1 MKLFLLFTLS
11 LFSLAGPVAAQE
23 LINMS
28 YSKAETALKKAYPG
42 TTGQPSV
49 YPRKDS
55 ILVQVNNLTQLIYV
69 FDEKGLC
76 LTETTITRCDS
87 CHDAYLKVV
96 LDKKKYNWK
105 KINENQYISRFE
117 DNLMIELFPEG
128 EIRSFSVLRTDF
140 TRELYDLLLKE

>member
-1 MKLFLLFTLS
+1 MKLFLLLTLS
-11 LFSLAGPVAAQE
+11 LFSLNSPVAGQE
-23 LINMS
+23 FINMP
-28 YSKAETALKKAYPG
+28 YSKAEAALKKAYPG
-42 TTGQPSV
+42 TTSQPSV

-55 ILVQVNNLTQLIYV
+55 ILVRVNNLTQQIYV

-87 CHDAYLKVV
+87 CHDGYLKVV

>member
-1 MKLFLLFTLS
+1 MKLFLLLTLT
-11 LFSLAGPVAAQE
+11 LLSLAGPVAAQE
-23 LINMS
+23 FINMP
-28 YSKAETALKKAYPG
+28 YSKAEAALKKAYPG
-42 TTGQPSV
+42 TAGQSSV
-49 YPRKDS
+49 NSGKDS
-55 ILVQVNNLTQLIYV
+55 IQVRVNNLTQLIYV

-87 CHDAYLKVV
+87 CHDGYLKAV
-96 LDKKKYNWK
+96 LGKKKYNWK

-128 EIRSFSVLRTDF
+128 EIRSFSVLRADF